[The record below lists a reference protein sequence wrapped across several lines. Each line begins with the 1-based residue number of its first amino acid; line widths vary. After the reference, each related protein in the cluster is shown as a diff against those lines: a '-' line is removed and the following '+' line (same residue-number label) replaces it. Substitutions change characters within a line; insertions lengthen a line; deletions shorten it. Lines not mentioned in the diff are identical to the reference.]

1 MGNRARRPWDTWT
14 LAWRQ
19 GHASG
24 SSGGTRVPGEGHPSA
39 LVPGGLPAT
48 CTPTSLPAP
57 EQEAFAK

>member
-39 LVPGGLPAT
+39 LVPGGPPAT